1 MATRNLSIRL
11 SVEDWE
17 TVKRQLKDVGEEGQE
32 ALERIEEAGEPA
44 SAGLKLVDGAASGV
58 RETFDDAARSA
69 GPFGSM
75 LTRLGPVGAAAAAG
89 LIALGIGLK
98 LALKQAG
105 EAAKMFDEVAENARE
120 MGVSVRVLED
130 FRAVALTVGAPVS
143 DLDSAVSGFIQS
155 ARQARRGSHQ
165 WITELE
171 KVDKALG
178 SAVRQTRSNE
188 AALDLVVRKLA
199 ATSDASERAALA
211 YAAFGEEGR
220 TMLRI
225 TQDGA
230 VAFDAMRAAARDTGL
245 ALNQYLVAE
254 GENVRDEL
262 TRLET
267 QIDKNLKEAFV
278 GFGPVLVWFKGLWA
292 DLVGVLRDVI
302 MSFRGIEV
310 QTTETLKTK
319 LAEINEQI
327 ALSENK
333 LSDGATGKF
342 QSYLKGRLDDLL
354 KHRAKIDGILKGR
367 KSAASKAANLPPITA
382 RKPLEITVR
391 PKRRRRSS
399 RRSGSGGLSEA
410 ERIRR
415 ALNDI
420 ANDKALAR
428 LSALDRETVRFAKR
442 LRLSTTDIDAFV
454 KAADMGRLQEAPA
467 KILKLRDALDG
478 LGMAKEGAKLMD
490 DTRTNAER
498 LQERL
503 ERLKDLLNAGEIDWE
518 TYSRAVAKV
527 RDEFGKAALA
537 AAGLDNLGKEVG
549 SAIAG
554 SFKDAIREGKDLVGT
569 LKDIGLKLSDIALNA
584 AFKPVEKFLGSVF
597 DNMFSGF
604 MGGLLKSADGNVFAQ
619 GDVVP
624 FASGGLVTRP
634 TFFPMARG
642 GVGLMGEAGPE
653 AIMPLKRDGQGRL
666 GVVSGG
672 GNTAPVSITFNVTT
686 PDAGSFTRS
695 EGQITAMLNRAVAR
709 GRRGL

>member
-1 MATRNLSIRL
+1 
-11 SVEDWE
+11 
-17 TVKRQLKDVGEEGQE
+17 
-32 ALERIEEAGEPA
+32 
-44 SAGLKLVDGAASGV
+44 
-58 RETFDDAARSA
+58 
-69 GPFGSM
+69 
-75 LTRLGPVGAAAAAG
+75 
-89 LIALGIGLK
+89 
-98 LALKQAG
+98 
-105 EAAKMFDEVAENARE
+105 
-120 MGVSVRVLED
+120 
-130 FRAVALTVGAPVS
+130 
-143 DLDSAVSGFIQS
+143 
-155 ARQARRGSHQ
+155 
-165 WITELE
+165 
-171 KVDKALG
+171 
-178 SAVRQTRSNE
+178 
-188 AALDLVVRKLA
+188 
-199 ATSDASERAALA
+199 
-211 YAAFGEEGR
+211 
-220 TMLRI
+220 
-225 TQDGA
+225 
-230 VAFDAMRAAARDTGL
+230 
-245 ALNQYLVAE
+245 
-254 GENVRDEL
+254 
-262 TRLET
+262 
-267 QIDKNLKEAFV
+267 
-278 GFGPVLVWFKGLWA
+278 
-292 DLVGVLRDVI
+292 
-302 MSFRGIEV
+302 
-310 QTTETLKTK
+310 
-319 LAEINEQI
+319 
-327 ALSENK
+327 
-333 LSDGATGKF
+333 
-342 QSYLKGRLDDLL
+342 
-354 KHRAKIDGILKGR
+354 
-367 KSAASKAANLPPITA
+367 
-382 RKPLEITVR
+382 
-391 PKRRRRSS
+391 
-399 RRSGSGGLSEA
+399 
-410 ERIRR
+410 
-415 ALNDI
+415 LNDI

-604 MGGLLKSADGNVFAQ
+604 MGGLLKSADGNVFTQ

-653 AIMPLKRDGQGRL
+653 AIMPLKRDRQGRL